1 MAKIISYLP
10 KDIPD
15 RKLGYRKAVTSKN
28 ALLESQGQLNLFIRP
43 EDKAGTLKVRRITPH
58 LSPFEEAL
66 MLDEKGDPE
75 AESRY
80 LDAIHQASATADALC
95 NLGVLYAS
103 RGETAKS
110 IGALTKAL
118 SMNPRHLESHY
129 NLANIY
135 FDAGNYD
142 LAIIHYEV
150 ALEIDS
156 QFSDAWFNLSI
167 AYLSLKNHLKAFDA
181 FLQFK
186 KLKPDEGPELENLF
200 KS

>member
-10 KDIPD
+10 KDLPD
-15 RKLGYRKAVTSKN
+15 RKLGYRKAVTPKN
-28 ALLESQGQLNLFIRP
+28 AVLESQGQLNLFLHP
-43 EDKAGTLKVRRITPH
+43 KEDVQTQKVRRLTPH

-66 MLDEKGDPE
+66 MLDEKGDPKAEDLYLE
-75 AESRY
+75 AVQKSS
-80 LDAIHQASATADALC
+80 ASADSLC

-150 ALEIDS
+150 ALEIDPL
-156 QFSDAWFNLSI
+156 FSDAWFNLSL
-167 AYLSLKNHLKAFDA
+167 ALLSIKNHTKSFDA

-186 KLKPDEGPELENLF
+186 KLKPSEVTELDNLF
-200 KS
+200 KG

>member
-1 MAKIISYLP
+1 MAKIVSYLP
-10 KDIPD
+10 KDLPD
-15 RKLGYRKAVTSKN
+15 RKLGYRKALTSKN
-28 ALLESQGQLNLFIRP
+28 ALLESQGQLNLFLHP
-43 EDKAGTLKVRRITPH
+43 DEKVGRLRLRRITPH

-66 MLDEKGDPE
+66 MLDEKGDPK

-80 LDAIHQASATADALC
+80 LEAIDQASATADALC

-103 RGETAKS
+103 RGDTAKS

-118 SMNPRHLESHY
+118 SLNPRHVESHY
-129 NLANIY
+129 NLANVY
-135 FDAGNYD
+135 FDASNYD

-150 ALEIDS
+150 ALEIDA
-156 QFSDAWFNLSI
+156 QFSDAWFNLSL
-167 AYLSLKNHLKAFDA
+167 AYLSLKNHTKSFDA

-186 KLKPDEGPELENLF
+186 KLKPEEGSELDNLF

>member
-10 KDIPD
+10 KDLPD

-28 ALLESQGQLNLFIRP
+28 DLLESQGQLNLFLHP
-43 EDKAGTLKVRRITPH
+43 EEKVNPQRVRRLTTH

-66 MLDEKGDPE
+66 LLDEKGDPK
-75 AESRY
+75 AEDRY
-80 LDAIHQASATADALC
+80 LEAVHQSSATADALC

-118 SMNPRHLESHY
+118 SLNPRHLESHY

-150 ALEIDS
+150 ALEIDPL
-156 QFSDAWFNLSI
+156 FSDACFNLSL
-167 AYLSLKNHLKAFDA
+167 AYLSIKNHTKSFDA

-186 KLKPDEGPELENLF
+186 KLKPAEATELDNLF
-200 KS
+200 KG